1 VDKID
6 SIPVNFLKE
15 GLVNNKQQTL
25 QLENRLNE
33 IEKKIDFLLPMMS
46 FEVIFF
52 TEYLIYCFYISKL
65 DKLSV

>member
-1 VDKID
+1 MDKID

-33 IEKKIDFLLPMMS
+33 MEKKLDFLLPMMS
-46 FEVIFF
+46 FEVFFLQNILFIVSIFQN
-52 TEYLIYCFYISKL
+52 
-65 DKLSV
+65 

>member
-1 VDKID
+1 MDKID

-52 TEYLIYCFYISKL
+52 SEYLI
-65 DKLSV
+65 

>member
-1 VDKID
+1 MDKID

-46 FEVIFF
+46 FEVIFLQNILF
-52 TEYLIYCFYISKL
+52 IVSIFQN
-65 DKLSV
+65 